1 MHQSN
6 DDDDE
11 PGLVALLAE
20 LGAAYSGLRDHFSYS
35 SSRLHR
41 LLERLRRPN
50 LPELRYDL
58 PFHVEQWDGETAIRL
73 MSASANLLVARGAF
87 DAAVAAYPNYRWL
100 LREGT
105 RVVKENQ
112 PCS

>member
-1 MHQSN
+1 MRD

-35 SSRLHR
+35 SLRLHR

-50 LPELRYDL
+50 LPELRHDL
-58 PFHVEQWDGETAIRL
+58 PYRVEQWDDKTVIRL
-73 MSASANLLVARGAF
+73 MSASANLLVAVGAF
-87 DAAVAAYPNYRWL
+87 DAAVAAHPNYRWL
-100 LREGT
+100 LRDGT
-105 RVVKENQ
+105 RAVKEHQ
-112 PCS
+112 PATD